1 MGDAFSVPF
10 ILSCLKAMVAEN
22 QLRAFTDL
30 YSTVWAFSS
39 REAVEW
45 LWGREYSMVWT
56 LRMRTISP

>member
-10 ILSCLKAMVAEN
+10 ILSCLKAIVAKN

-39 REAVEW
+39 REAVEL
-45 LWGREYSMVWT
+45 LWGREYSMV
-56 LRMRTISP
+56 